1 MLIYYRSVTTRT
13 HFAVGH
19 WDAARH
25 VIRRELN
32 KRQFAR

>member
-19 WDAARH
+19 WDAARR
-25 VIRRELN
+25 VIRHELN
-32 KRQFAR
+32 KQRFSR